1 MSDSRGMD
9 VEVRPQSA
17 CTEVQAP
24 GKDGCA
30 FPATPKEASQ
40 LPWPDR
46 GSRNRCDGVL
56 FGKKLLFPLVLTLT
70 MSGCYRPIG
79 PRSIVRDRAQYSVSL
94 SDSWKEQTLLNIVKM
109 RYLDPPIFVDIGNIV
124 ASYSLAETAALG
136 ATVEPGNNSG
146 TIAGGG
152 TYTNSPTITY
162 TPLTGSKFVTSLMTP
177 LSPGAVFAGI
187 QNGLPADTTMF
198 AALSSINGLKNQEA
212 QLDGIKRADP
222 DFHRVR
228 ELARRI
234 QLSGAVRTYVKLDA
248 NKQESDIVAF
258 RTKDVPPET
267 LQDIAELRRLLR
279 LNPIATEFKI
289 VFGADSSSD
298 TEVAVETRSI
308 LALMQTMA
316 AQVEVPSEHLA
327 QTRAFAGFEKE
338 HGNPSIVR
346 LIRIHSDKKRSPDAF
361 VSVYYRDYW
370 FWIDD
375 GDLESKQVFSLMMT
389 LFTMADSSPREN
401 LPVIT
406 IPAH

>member
-1 MSDSRGMD
+1 MNGEARS
-9 VEVRPQSA
+9 QSTG
-17 CTEVQAP
+17 TEVHNPREEGRTFRSPWYKA
-24 GKDGCA
+24 
-30 FPATPKEASQ
+30 ASQ
-40 LPWPDR
+40 LI
-46 GSRNRCDGVL
+46 
-56 FGKKLLFPLVLTLT
+56 FPLVLALT
-70 MSGCYRPIG
+70 SSGCYRPIG
-79 PRSIVRDRAQYSVSL
+79 PRSIARDRAQYSVSL

-124 ASYSLAETAALG
+124 ASYSLAETAAVG
-136 ATVEPGNNSG
+136 AT
-146 TIAGGG
+146 IG
-152 TYTNSPTITY
+152 TYTNTPTITY

-212 QLDGIKRADP
+212 HLDGIKRADP

-228 ELARRI
+228 ELARKI
-234 QLSGAVRTYVKLDA
+234 QLAGAVRTYVKLDA
-248 NKQESDIVAF
+248 NKEETHILAF
-258 RTKDVPPET
+258 RTKDVTPET
-267 LQDIAELRRLLR
+267 LQDMDEVRRLLR
-279 LNPIATEFKI
+279 LNPTATEFKI
-289 VFGADSSSD
+289 VFGHDAFND
-298 TEVAVETRSI
+298 TEIAVETRSI

-316 AQVEVPSEHLA
+316 AQVEVPAEHLA

-338 HGNPSIVR
+338 RGNPTIKR
-346 LIRIHSDKKRSPDAF
+346 LIRIHSDKRRSPDAF

>member
-1 MSDSRGMD
+1 MSESRGMNG
-9 VEVRPQSA
+9 EARPQST
-17 CTEVQAP
+17 CTETQNP
-24 GKDGCA
+24 REEGCA
-30 FPATPKEASQ
+30 FPSPWPKAVSQ
-40 LPWPDR
+40 L
-46 GSRNRCDGVL
+46 
-56 FGKKLLFPLVLTLT
+56 FFPLVLALT
-70 MSGCYRPIG
+70 SNGCYHPIG
-79 PRSIVRDRAQYSVSL
+79 PHAIARDRAQYSVSL

-136 ATVEPGNNSG
+136 ATIAPGNNNG
-146 TIAGGG
+146 TVGVGG

-162 TPLTGSKFVTSLMTP
+162 TPLTGSKFVISLMTP

-228 ELARRI
+228 ELARKI
-234 QLSGAVRTYVKLDA
+234 QLAGAVRTYVKLDA
-248 NKQESDIVAF
+248 NKEETHILAF
-258 RTKDVPPET
+258 RTKDVTPET
-267 LQDIAELRRLLR
+267 IQDMDEVRRLLR
-279 LNPIATEFKI
+279 LSPSASEFKI
-289 VFGADSSSD
+289 VFGHDSFSD
-298 TEVAVETRSI
+298 TEIAVETRSI

-316 AQVEVPSEHLA
+316 AQVEVPAEHLA

-338 HGNPSIVR
+338 HGNPSILR
-346 LIRIHSDKKRSPDAF
+346 LIRIHSDKRRSPDAF

-375 GDLESKQVFSLMMT
+375 SDLESKQVFSLMMM

>member
-1 MSDSRGMD
+1 
-9 VEVRPQSA
+9 
-17 CTEVQAP
+17 
-24 GKDGCA
+24 
-30 FPATPKEASQ
+30 
-40 LPWPDR
+40 
-46 GSRNRCDGVL
+46 
-56 FGKKLLFPLVLTLT
+56 

-346 LIRIHSDKKRSPDAF
+346 LIRIHSDKKRSADAF